1 MNLQRIGGIGPMKT
15 CHLIKQ
21 RLAVAVDEIDP
32 DLTVFED
39 LAGAIDHPLVLTGAG
54 EHPVSVDIINRH
66 LEYLHQLP
74 AHCDLHDQ

>member
-1 MNLQRIGGIGPMKT
+1 MKLQRVGGVCPVET

-21 RLAVAVDEIDP
+21 RLAVPVDEIDP
-32 DLTVFED
+32 DLTVFGN
-39 LAGAIDHPLVLTGAG
+39 LAGAMDYPPVLIGAG

-66 LEYLHQLP
+66 LEHLHQFS